1 MCRLKLINNSL
12 VISTEK
18 SELDILL
25 DNITDS
31 NCHHELLVMIRLKV
45 MKYGDLYTLTKL

>member
-1 MCRLKLINNSL
+1 MCSLKLNNNSL
-12 VISTEK
+12 IISTEK

-31 NCHHELLVMIRLKV
+31 NRHHELLSNDK
-45 MKYGDLYTLTKL
+45 TNETW

>member
-1 MCRLKLINNSL
+1 MCSLKLINNSV

-25 DNITDS
+25 NNITDS
-31 NCHHELLVMIRLKV
+31 NCHHEFIK
-45 MKYGDLYTLTKL
+45 

>member
-1 MCRLKLINNSL
+1 MCSLKLINNSL

-25 DNITDS
+25 ILIVIMNLLS
-31 NCHHELLVMIRLKV
+31 NDK
-45 MKYGDLYTLTKL
+45 TKGNEIW

>member
-1 MCRLKLINNSL
+1 MYSLKLINNSL

-31 NCHHELLVMIRLKV
+31 NCHHEFIK
-45 MKYGDLYTLTKL
+45 